1 MKEIFK
7 GKDIFSELSAA
18 QMWFDELAE
27 GVESNELQEAKDAL
41 MPFVTIQPKIGVV
54 NTEGEEEKKDEPVAP
69 QLTEEQRDAQNAAI
83 TKRRMLANNILNSL
97 GGLQQINQIL
107 YTLIEKLNDVD
118 RKNFNLEH

>member
-41 MPFVTIQPKIGVV
+41 MPFVTIKPKIEVV

-69 QLTEEQRDAQNAAI
+69 
-83 TKRRMLANNILNSL
+83 
-97 GGLQQINQIL
+97 
-107 YTLIEKLNDVD
+107 
-118 RKNFNLEH
+118 

>member
-1 MKEIFK
+1 
-7 GKDIFSELSAA
+7 
-18 QMWFDELAE
+18 MWFDELAE

-41 MPFVTIQPKIGVV
+41 MPFVTIKPKIEVV
-54 NTEGEEEKKDEPVAP
+54 NTEGQEEKKDEPVAP